1 MTFPPRRGQHRRI
14 IRQQLTVLRWCF
26 YDQYVV
32 RVAGICF
39 KEVLHIIR
47 QIAAHTGRFPRGAMH
62 IREILAIPPSRQLAQ
77 RQFGVYAIQFGHIRH
92 VCGISF
98 QKFSQITA
106 EVGPH
111 KIGGLGVWSLPPI
124 PSGSACRT
132 QIKTPRGMVPRGV
145 SRIRFFTRPPSP
157 PCGSRPSAG
166 AARRSALRGLS
177 PRRAVRRDYLS
188 PRPVAASRL
197 TYLA

>member
-47 QIAAHTGRFPRGAMH
+47 QIAAHTGRFPRGTMH

-98 QKFSQITA
+98 QKFSQVTA
-106 EVGPH
+106 DVGPH
-111 KIGGLGVWSLPPI
+111 KIGGLV
-124 PSGSACRT
+124 
-132 QIKTPRGMVPRGV
+132 
-145 SRIRFFTRPPSP
+145 F
-157 PCGSRPSAG
+157 G
-166 AARRSALRGLS
+166 AYPLYPLA
-177 PRRAVRRDYLS
+177 
-188 PRPVAASRL
+188 RL
-197 TYLA
+197 TEHKLKRLGAWCLGALVVFGSLLGLRLRPAGRGHLLELLVAQL